1 MSENQTPHEE
11 ELVVTNE
18 EAAAATAE
26 SADAEAPQQEAG
38 ELAAQLALVVA
49 ERDRLKAELDEQNA
63 SYLRLAA
70 DFENFRRRTLKE
82 REELEL
88 QSKRATITELLPVI
102 DNFDRARAQI
112 KPQGEEAESIHKSYQ
127 GLYKQLV
134 DCLKRI
140 GVAPMNSK
148 GQPFDPAYHDAVLR
162 EESAEYPEGTV
173 LEELQRGYLLGE
185 VVLRHALVKVSIPAE
200 GGAETPAG

>member
-11 ELVVTNE
+11 ELIVNSE
-18 EAAAATAE
+18 ETTAAAPEAV
-26 SADAEAPQQEAG
+26 DAEAPQPETA

-49 ERDRLKAELDEQNA
+49 ERDRLKAELDEQNS

-88 QSKRATITELLPVI
+88 QSKRVTITELLPVI
-102 DNFDRARAQI
+102 DNFDRARAQL
-112 KPQGEEAESIHKSYQ
+112 KPQGEEAEAIHKSYQ

-140 GVAPMNSK
+140 GVSPMRSEGK
-148 GQPFDPAYHDAVLR
+148 PFDPAYHDAVLR
-162 EESAEYPEGTV
+162 EESSEHPEGTV

-185 VVLRHALVKVSIPAE
+185 AVLRHALVKVSIAAE
-200 GGAETPAG
+200 GETEAD